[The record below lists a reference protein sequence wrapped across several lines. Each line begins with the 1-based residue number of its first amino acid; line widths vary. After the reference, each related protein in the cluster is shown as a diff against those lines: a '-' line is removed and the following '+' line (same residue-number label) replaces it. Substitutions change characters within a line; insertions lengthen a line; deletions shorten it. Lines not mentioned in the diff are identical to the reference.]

1 MSVSSLVSPVT
12 IQTKSEESTFAEQ
25 LTHSHL
31 TSSNFDANLLLRE
44 HEDATEHLA
53 IRGARDIY
61 YRKAKELGF
70 RARSAFKLLQV
81 DECVSLFNP
90 ISINYM
96 QQLASLAEDIQ
107 QSSSSPL
114 PSSSSSHSQTAADS
128 VTTPVQRCV
137 DLCAAPGSWS
147 QVLQRVLYNGAEINK
162 YDFTKKKK
170 KVIAIDLQEMAP
182 LEGVEMI
189 KGDITSE
196 AVARQVIDY
205 FHPHKADLVVS
216 DGAPDVTGLHEIDEY
231 MQAQLMFAVLSI
243 TTHILRTGGSFC
255 AKIFRADC
263 YALLHDQLSIF
274 FEYVTL
280 IKPASSRAASA
291 EHFVVGLKFRMPEG
305 FKPTFVKPVELKKD
319 SQTSQPVLIS
329 AEQKKEKEETGNG
342 LNHLILNYLHC
353 GDLNGHQHVDKWKQQ
368 QQQQQQPTTQNNDA
382 STNASS
388 FTRFLKY

>member
-1 MSVSSLVSPVT
+1 
-12 IQTKSEESTFAEQ
+12 
-25 LTHSHL
+25 
-31 TSSNFDANLLLRE
+31 
-44 HEDATEHLA
+44 
-53 IRGARDIY
+53 
-61 YRKAKELGF
+61 
-70 RARSAFKLLQV
+70 
-81 DECVSLFNP
+81 
-90 ISINYM
+90 M
-96 QQLASLAEDIQ
+96 QKLASLAEDIQ
-107 QSSSSPL
+107 AAHSTSTSSPSSVSSSSE
-114 PSSSSSHSQTAADS
+114 S

-147 QVLQRVLYNGAEINK
+147 QVLQRVLYNGNEINN
-162 YDFTKKKK
+162 YDFSKKKK
-170 KVIAIDLQEMAP
+170 KVIAMDLQEMAP

-196 AVARQVIDY
+196 SVARQVIDY

-263 YALLHDQLSIF
+263 YSLLHDQLSIF

-291 EHFVVGLKFRMPEG
+291 EHFVVGLKFRMPLG
-305 FKPTFVKPVELKKD
+305 FTPIFVKPVELKKQSSD
-319 SQTSQPVLIS
+319 NNSDTGAQPMLVS
-329 AEQKKEKEETGNG
+329 ADHIKTEDENGNG
-342 LNHLILNYLHC
+342 LNQLIFNYLHC
-353 GDLNGHQHVDKWKQQ
+353 GDLNGHQLVDKWRNSKQQ
-368 QQQQQQPTTQNNDA
+368 KSQTDATMTSAQNQ
-382 STNASS
+382 S